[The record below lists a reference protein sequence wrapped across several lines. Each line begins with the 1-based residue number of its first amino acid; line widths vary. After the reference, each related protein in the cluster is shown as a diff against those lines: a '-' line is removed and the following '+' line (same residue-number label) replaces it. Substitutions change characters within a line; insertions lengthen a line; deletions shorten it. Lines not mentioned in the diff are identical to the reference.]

1 MAPTAVLEPVLAFA
15 PAVVD
20 DDGLYEII
28 DGKRVEG
35 PPMSIKSVRVATKL
49 VGELLQFNK
58 THNLGEPVIEMLF
71 RLPLERDRRRRPDVA
86 FVSFTRWAKGRVPE
100 NDNAW
105 EVAPDLAVEVVS
117 PTDRAEDVMEKVL
130 EYFQAGVELVWII
143 YPRLQLVYVYESL
156 IKVRG
161 LTAADTLDGG
171 NVLPGFRTP
180 VAALFPE
187 TAPPM

>member
-1 MAPTAVLEPVLAFA
+1 MTPTAVLEPVLAFA

-20 DDGLYEII
+20 DNDRYEVV
-28 DGKRVEG
+28 DGKRVEL
-35 PPMSIKSVRVATKL
+35 PPMSVKSGIVATTL
-49 VGELLQFNK
+49 VGELAEYNK
-58 THNLGEPVIEMLF
+58 AHHLGQPIMETLF
-71 RLPLERDRRRRPDVA
+71 RLPLERDRRRQPDVA
-86 FVSFTRWAKGRVPE
+86 FVSYKRWAKGRLHE

-117 PTDRAEDVMEKVL
+117 PTDRAEEVMEKVT

-143 YPRLQLVYVYESL
+143 YPRVQLVYVYESL

-161 LTAADTLDGG
+161 LTVADTLDGG
-171 NVLPGFRTP
+171 AVLPGFRIP

-187 TAPPM
+187 